1 MQKNF
6 IEEIRNHITLGK
18 LHVDRAESIVR
29 NVKIIGFDSA
39 NGRVYTPEALKEAI
53 PLYEGV
59 NVNIDHPEGSPDDQ
73 RSAWDRIGFL
83 KNVHF
88 VDGKGLYGD
97 LHLLPSHPFTE
108 RVLEAAEK
116 MPQIYGLSHN
126 AKGEGYEDKK
136 TSKFIVNR
144 VAEVRHVDLVA
155 DPATTQSLAESQQTG
170 KQETKEAAYSGVAY
184 KSKKRD
190 PGARR
195 GYTKT
200 KEKGRM
206 IRVTPKEGTEMPQKG
221 LTRSDGK
228 YDKLHALIVDVLAHG
243 TTPDHQKADQIVD
256 IFNKRFS
263 KEEEVMSDEKEDP
276 KKMAIDNAEAVASDD
291 DGEDTEEAKGKVC
304 SKCGAKME
312 CCGES
317 DEDAEE
323 AKGKGS
329 GGGAIDSDPDDDN
342 SSDSSS
348 DSEES
353 EDAEES
359 EDDVEEEDGDG
370 EADDEEGKK
379 KKPSYKES
387 KDSKLNRRDI
397 RQICESHKLKADDAL
412 VSDLLEMPESVA
424 KRVVQRLANAE
435 RLLKPKSAVKVE
447 EPKKTGIDAL
457 EGKQIFNWLKN

>member
-1 MQKNF
+1 MRSNLV
-6 IEEIRNHITLGK
+6 EEIRNHITLGK

-136 TSKFIVNR
+136 SNKFVVNR

-155 DPATTQSLAESQQTG
+155 DPATTQSLAESQQAG
-170 KQETKEAAYSGVAY
+170 KQETKEAAYSGVGY

-195 GYTKT
+195 GYTKS
-200 KEKGRM
+200 KEKSRM

-243 TTPDHQKADQIVD
+243 MTPDHQKADQIVD

-263 KEEEVMSDEKEDP
+263 KEEKTMDEKEDP
-276 KKMAIDNAEAVASDD
+276 KKMTVDNAEAVDD
-291 DGEDTEEAKGKVC
+291 SDGEDTGESKGKVC

-317 DEDAEE
+317 DEEAEE

-329 GGGAIDSDPDDDN
+329 GGAIDSDPDDDGA
-342 SSDSSS
+342 S

-353 EDAEES
+353 EEEDAEES
-359 EDDVEEEDGDG
+359 DDDVEEEDDAD
-370 EADDEEGKK
+370 EADDEKGKK
-379 KKPSYKES
+379 KSKPMYGKES
-387 KDSKLNRRDI
+387 KESKPNRRGV
-397 RQICESHKLKADDAL
+397 RELCESHKLKADDKL
-412 VSDLLEMPESVA
+412 INDLMSMPESVA

-435 RLLKPKSAVKVE
+435 RLLRPKSAVKVE